1 VKLMSWTALI
11 LAVASIGF
19 SVYVVASSP
28 RALEQ
33 LRAGDFPLT
42 GLGESVIAMLLPIL
56 LSTLSVAL
64 AAFTLRRRLGQVAML
79 LGACSWLVLWKVLGL
94 QGFHHLF

>member
-1 VKLMSWTALI
+1 VKIISWVALI
-11 LAVASIGF
+11 LAMASVAF
-19 SVYVVASSP
+19 SVYVVVNSP

-42 GLGESVIAMLLPIL
+42 GLGESVIAMFLPIL

-64 AAFTLRRRLGQVAML
+64 AVFTVRKRLGQVALL